1 MCIRD
6 RKNFIS
12 LPYSPAFIRGLHA
25 IPCPY
30 HNYYFFTKEQLEEEQ
45 EQFAKGNV
53 RGEVVSRVEEELFE
67 LYKDEQLDVK
77 PKQLEMRGGAKY
89 SDAACN
95 LIASIYTDKRDIQ
108 YVDVQNNGCI
118 SDLPDESCLLYT
130 SRCV

>member
-1 MCIRD
+1 M
-6 RKNFIS
+6 
-12 LPYSPAFIRGLHA
+12 
-25 IPCPY
+25 
-30 HNYYFFTKEQLEEEQ
+30 
-45 EQFAKGNV
+45 

-108 YVDVQNNGCI
+108 YVDVQNNAVSVICRMKA
-118 SDLPDESCLLYT
+118 LL
-130 SRCV
+130 RLRA